1 METSYLIIILTGG
14 AGIVGF
20 LLRMFID
27 NINGIL
33 NNRKVKRI
41 EHIEFLLSEFYMP
54 IYILLHR
61 ENTIWCKI
69 VESIKNNGNS
79 EFITELDKE
88 NLNNHLEIQKI
99 IMSNMAKASP
109 QIEIAKQLIKYDE
122 HVTIFKT
129 LRKIGSNKF
138 PTDYECKYPTELY
151 ELIEKRIEEL
161 KKDKKILLGLFG
173 NTPITYKN
181 ITNCINKLCKTNC
194 INLCK
199 KKSNSENNNDE
210 VNNITP
216 DISPNNSPSIK
227 RKGNR
232 ICSSSGKFALNKNN
246 TSNIS
251 IYTNYN
257 TSNKNIDI
265 ESNNV
270 LDNTNYEVESSNI
283 DIELTKIN

>member
-33 NNRKVKRI
+33 NNRKVKRT

-61 ENTIWCKI
+61 ENTIWYKI
-69 VESIKNNGNS
+69 VEAIKNNENS

-99 IMSNMAKASP
+99 IMTNMAKASP
-109 QIEIAKQLIKYDE
+109 QIEIAQQLIKYDE

-129 LRKIGSNKF
+129 LRKIGSNEF
-138 PTDYECKYPTELY
+138 PIDYDSKYPTELY

-161 KKDKKILLGLFG
+161 KKDKKLLLGLFG
-173 NTPITYKN
+173 NIPITYKN
-181 ITNCINKLCKTNC
+181 ITNCINK
-194 INLCK
+194 LCK

-216 DISPNNSPSIK
+216 DISPTNSPSIK
-227 RKGNR
+227 KKGNR
-232 ICSSSGKFALNKNN
+232 ICSSTGKFALNKNN

-257 TSNKNIDI
+257 TNTNASDI
-265 ESNNV
+265 EANNY
-270 LDNTNYEVESSNI
+270 LDNTNHEVESSTI
-283 DIELTKIN
+283 DIELTKIK